1 MSATKQRDW
10 LDYAGLASQLY
21 QNVQVNDVRNK
32 LAAMGQIALM
42 NEAREQD
49 ARTAE
54 ANLQH
59 AREALFKFTSVL
71 AKLKK
76 RGDDDLRASHLFA
89 LKMKWVVQQTGLTT
103 ARFPDFADKE
113 RVSAFLEELDEYI
126 GQTWARLSDEDRLVV
141 DRCERYRLEM
151 PRLDQLIRSQAR
163 GEAGSRQLEADRQR
177 LEELKDVTPLLGG
190 KVVAIAGFVIG
201 VVLMVMGALEGMA
214 QGAKAESVSMLIWL
228 GLGGIGIAFAGLIV
242 QSTPEIKEQNVR
254 YAERQRL
261 EKRFADEKARHAGP
275 ERVDYI
281 ESRLVAFHPKEFSA
295 DGYYVSGTSSH
306 GAIRELYIKIGERRS
321 ADPNFVQGAS
331 WGQLA
336 DMINAGLEQNLSI
349 VLHNARG
356 SHVVYTRSAIRLGS
370 PEAAAQLGDY
380 LGLLPDNLVAVSSM
394 LKPEKSGYRLMK
406 ASQIIAVAG
415 RSTPEATIPDSS
427 DQPGAVIEMDVG
439 SPVEPGEDITIRS
452 ALFEID
458 ADAGHETLKA
468 IRQKRIDYIC
478 DITGD
483 RPEDLELA
491 CGGKWEVIP
500 PANGQSRH

>member
-1 MSATKQRDW
+1 MSDHQKRDW

-21 QNVQVNDVRNK
+21 QNVQVNDVRDK
-32 LAAMGQIALM
+32 MAAMGQIALM
-42 NEAREQD
+42 KEAREQD

-59 AREALFKFTSVL
+59 AREGLFNFTSVL

-76 RGDDDLRASHLFA
+76 RGDDDLRASQVFA
-89 LKMKWVVQQTGLTT
+89 LKMKRVVQQTGLTT

-126 GQTWARLSDEDRLVV
+126 GQTRARLSDEDRQAV
-141 DRCERYRLEM
+141 DQCERYRLEL

-163 GEAGSRQLEADRQR
+163 SEAGSRQLETDRQR
-177 LEELKDVTPLLGG
+177 LEELKDVTPRLGG

-214 QGAKAESVSMLIWL
+214 QGAKADSVSRLIWL
-228 GLGGIGIAFAGLIV
+228 GLGGVGIAFAGLIY
-242 QSTPEIKEQNVR
+242 QSTPEIKEQNAR
-254 YAERQRL
+254 YAERKKL
-261 EKRFADEKARHAGP
+261 EGRFAVNDAASGP
-275 ERVDYI
+275 EHVDYSQ
-281 ESRLVAFHPKEFSA
+281 SRLVAFHPKEFSA

-306 GAIRELYIKIGERRS
+306 GAIREMYIKVAERGH
-321 ADPNFVQGAS
+321 ADANFTRGAS
-331 WGQLA
+331 WDQLA
-336 DMINAGLEQNLSI
+336 EMINAGLEQNLSI
-349 VLHNARG
+349 VLCNARG
-356 SHVVYTRSAIRLGS
+356 SHVVYTRSAILLAS
-370 PEAAAQLGDY
+370 PEAAAQLGHY
-380 LGLLPDNLVAVSSM
+380 LDLLPDNLVAVSSM
-394 LKPEKSGYRLMK
+394 VKPGKSGYRLMK

-452 ALFEID
+452 AFSEID
-458 ADAGHETLKA
+458 ADAGHETLAA

-478 DITGD
+478 EITGD

-491 CGGKWEVIP
+491 CGGKWEVLP
-500 PANGQSRH
+500 PAGSQSRF